1 MKTIKSLPLNYNI
14 VETPYSIYLT
24 LRKSLLKS
32 AQSLEIPDVVHQ
44 DEKVRKLEA
53 ANANLSAS
61 LEEAVIECEEKTKTI
76 SRLEKTVQ
84 NILEKH

>member
-32 AQSLEIPDVVHQ
+32 AQSLEIPEVVKQ
-44 DEKVRKLEA
+44 DEKVTKLEEG
-53 ANANLSAS
+53 NAYLSAS
-61 LEEAVIECEEKTKTI
+61 LEEAVNECEEKADTI
-76 SRLEKTVQ
+76 SKL
-84 NILEKH
+84 